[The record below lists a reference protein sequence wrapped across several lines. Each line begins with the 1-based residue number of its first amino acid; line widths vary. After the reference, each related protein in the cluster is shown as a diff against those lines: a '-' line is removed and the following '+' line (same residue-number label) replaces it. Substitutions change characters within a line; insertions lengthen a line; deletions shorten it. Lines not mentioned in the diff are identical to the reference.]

1 MTLNEAGNI
10 HARTGKGQDGH
21 DYLRQRGYVAAFE
34 ELRAKGTGKVLEIG
48 VQGGE
53 GIRTYWQFFGD
64 YPWRIFGVDVNPCTT
79 LPGGVNFTQLDAGN
93 PNTFGPYCQKN
104 GPFDII
110 VDDASHT
117 YAQMRTSFEV
127 GWQFLVPGG
136 AYILEDLHTDYLG
149 FGWPTP
155 PGAIVGWLTSL
166 IHEMNSYGYPA
177 HPDPRHTRRPAPD
190 NVEAHLQRC
199 KQIEAVEFYPSSC
212 VVRKKR

>member
-10 HARTGKGQDGH
+10 HAREGKGQDGH
-21 DYLRQRGYVAAFE
+21 DYLRQSGYVAAFE
-34 ELRAKGTGKVLEIG
+34 DLKAIGSGKVLEIG
-48 VQGGE
+48 VQSGE
-53 GIRTYWQFFGD
+53 GLFTYCKYLGD
-64 YPWRIFGVDVNPCTT
+64 SFQIYGVDINPFADAM
-79 LPGGVNFTQLDAGN
+79 PWNMNFAQLDAGN
-93 PNTFGPYCQKN
+93 PNAFGPYCETN

-117 YAQMRTSFEV
+117 YAQMHNSFEV
-127 GWQFLVPGG
+127 GWHYLVPGG
-136 AYILEDLHTDYLG
+136 AYILEDLHTDYIG

-155 PGAIVGWLTSL
+155 PGAIIGWLTSL

-177 HPDPRHTRRPAPD
+177 HPDPRHTRRPAPRP
-190 NVEAHLQRC
+190 VEWHLQQC